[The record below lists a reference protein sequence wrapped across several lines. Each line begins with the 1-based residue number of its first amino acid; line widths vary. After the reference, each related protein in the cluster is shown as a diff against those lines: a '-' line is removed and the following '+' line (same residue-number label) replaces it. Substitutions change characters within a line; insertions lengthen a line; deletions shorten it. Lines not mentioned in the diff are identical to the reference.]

1 MIRVQGSGI
10 QAGIK
15 GIQEEAGI
23 KGINAGIKRDPKQE
37 GKLQHCSVRHNGRF
51 RFSISR
57 FNSLKDRIEI
67 HDRPPA
73 KVEIYNHIDRI

>member
-1 MIRVQGSGI
+1 MIRVQDSGK

-37 GKLQHCSVRHNGRF
+37 CKLEHWSDRHIGRY
-51 RFSISR
+51 RF
-57 FNSLKDRIEI
+57 
-67 HDRPPA
+67 
-73 KVEIYNHIDRI
+73 